1 MKSIRKTIILFVSVI
16 AVALAGLTAFISV
29 KNINYISDT
38 IIKANL
44 SILGEEIA
52 ESFSKQIQSE
62 FIRLEMIAK
71 RPEFKDSSL
80 SIKQKALSLK
90 NEVQPELGH
99 RYFTVADK
107 DGNGVNSEGEIVSV
121 ASREYFQKAITGKN
135 VLSDLVV
142 GKLNGKA
149 SFIYAVPFYDE
160 ENELA
165 GVVCLNMNP
174 DSLTLVC
181 KKTVVGFTGSP
192 FIVSMQT
199 GNLIGFKEQQFVDK
213 NINPEQL
220 AKSDASYK
228 SWGSVTSKMK
238 AGKTG
243 VETYE
248 WDGLKRFVAYRP
260 ISGVNFS
267 VGCEHPVKDFSV
279 MRNKAIVQMF
289 IFGILGVAI
298 TIFAGFHFSN
308 NIKKYIKLIQL
319 ALGDVSKG
327 DLLLRSVGKK
337 DKELLLKRKDEFGE
351 MARNLDLMV
360 QELKHTVV
368 SIRTAAQH
376 VFAGGEQISA
386 ASQAVSSG
394 ASEQAASTEE
404 ISATMEQ
411 MSSNIRQT
419 ADNAAK
425 TDAIAAET
433 SGNTKAGG
441 EAVGQA
447 VAAIREISEK
457 IGIIEE
463 IASQTN
469 LLALNAAIEAAR
481 AGEAGKGFAVVA
493 SEVRKLAERSQASAA
508 EITELSSRT
517 VQLSETANQMI
528 LKVIPNIEQTS
539 QLIDEIATASREQDN
554 GAQQVSTAIIQLD
567 TVVQQNASAAEE
579 MAAMAEEL
587 SNESEKLVESL
598 KFFKVEEGDA
608 EEQSERKTSVGSKP
622 AQKVNKGAKLPSAKQ
637 NVQPPVENKAEK
649 PVSLQEESKSIDFVI
664 PPAEHASSV
673 AEDFGHQD
681 SEHTE
686 FDDLI
691 TDSDFEEF

>member
-1 MKSIRKTIILFVSVI
+1 
-16 AVALAGLTAFISV
+16 
-29 KNINYISDT
+29 
-38 IIKANL
+38 
-44 SILGEEIA
+44 
-52 ESFSKQIQSE
+52 
-62 FIRLEMIAK
+62 
-71 RPEFKDSSL
+71 
-80 SIKQKALSLK
+80 
-90 NEVQPELGH
+90 
-99 RYFTVADK
+99 
-107 DGNGVNSEGEIVSV
+107 
-121 ASREYFQKAITGKN
+121 
-135 VLSDLVV
+135 
-142 GKLNGKA
+142 
-149 SFIYAVPFYDE
+149 
-160 ENELA
+160 
-165 GVVCLNMNP
+165 
-174 DSLTLVC
+174 
-181 KKTVVGFTGSP
+181 
-192 FIVSMQT
+192 
-199 GNLIGFKEQQFVDK
+199 
-213 NINPEQL
+213 
-220 AKSDASYK
+220 
-228 SWGSVTSKMK
+228 
-238 AGKTG
+238 
-243 VETYE
+243 
-248 WDGLKRFVAYRP
+248 
-260 ISGVNFS
+260 
-267 VGCEHPVKDFSV
+267 
-279 MRNKAIVQMF
+279 
-289 IFGILGVAI
+289 
-298 TIFAGFHFSN
+298 
-308 NIKKYIKLIQL
+308 
-319 ALGDVSKG
+319 
-327 DLLLRSVGKK
+327 
-337 DKELLLKRKDEFGE
+337 
-351 MARNLDLMV
+351 
-360 QELKHTVV
+360 
-368 SIRTAAQH
+368 
-376 VFAGGEQISA
+376 
-386 ASQAVSSG
+386 
-394 ASEQAASTEE
+394 
-404 ISATMEQ
+404 MEQ

-425 TDAIAAET
+425 TDAIATET

-608 EEQSERKTSVGSKP
+608 EEQSERKTSVGAKP

-664 PPAEHASSV
+664 PPAEYASSV